1 LTELHGQSCL
11 VAASPMPGPLNPRPS
26 PNPPS
31 LHLSDSDVDMP
42 PALILPAASAPSGG
56 LPQHSIPPA
65 QSPGHLAIDV
75 IVTAMPPDQPPLPP
89 IYGDRS
95 PASSSGSSSSLSMK
109 SAPLLNI
116 QYERAFDRYLSGDL
130 HVEDPLALES
140 SKSRWTCW

>member
-1 LTELHGQSCL
+1 
-11 VAASPMPGPLNPRPS
+11 MPGPLNPRPS

-31 LHLSDSDVDMP
+31 LHLSDCDELQMP
-42 PALILPAASAPSGG
+42 PALTLPAASTPSVG
-56 LPQHSIPPA
+56 LPQRSIPPA

-95 PASSSGSSSSLSMK
+95 PASSSGSSSSLSLK
-109 SAPLLNI
+109 AAPLLNV
-116 QYERAFDRYLSGDL
+116 QYERALDRYLSGDL
-130 HVEDPLALES
+130 RVEDPLALEG

>member
-1 LTELHGQSCL
+1 
-11 VAASPMPGPLNPRPS
+11 MPGPLNPRPS

-31 LHLSDSDVDMP
+31 LHLSDCDELQMP
-42 PALILPAASAPSGG
+42 AALILPAASTPSG
-56 LPQHSIPPA
+56 PQRSIPPA

-95 PASSSGSSSSLSMK
+95 PASSSGSSSSLSLK
-109 SAPLLNI
+109 AAPLLNV

-130 HVEDPLALES
+130 RVEDPLALEG